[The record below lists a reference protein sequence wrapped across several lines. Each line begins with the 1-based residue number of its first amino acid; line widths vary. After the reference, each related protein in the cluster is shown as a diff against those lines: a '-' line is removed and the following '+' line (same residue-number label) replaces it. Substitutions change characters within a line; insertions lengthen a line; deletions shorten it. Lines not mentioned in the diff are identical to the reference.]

1 MHPESWNQV
10 GVPCSLLSEDFIQEP
25 GFQGKAAHSPQQCQ
39 SRDTAQKNSQW
50 TGSGCPPQLC
60 SGVRCPPLVL
70 LAGWTK
76 VGSDAGRLTRPLAM
90 RLGQIGTK
98 APLEPRV
105 CVAVSGLQ
113 CAAANSEAAHSGAGE
128 SSLAFQGRWV

>member
-1 MHPESWNQV
+1 MSSTALLRGQV
-10 GVPCSLLSEDFIQEP
+10 SSTSPP
-25 GFQGKAAHSPQQCQ
+25 GRTDQ
-39 SRDTAQKNSQW
+39 SS
-50 TGSGCPPQLC
+50 
-60 SGVRCPPLVL
+60 
-70 LAGWTK
+70 
-76 VGSDAGRLTRPLAM
+76 SDAGRLTRPLAM